1 VVHGAVC
8 HRGGPRRV
16 RDQEEIDVRPQDER
30 QSDRPVRVILIAA
43 IGAAVLIAAIILSAV
58 SA

>member
-1 VVHGAVC
+1 M
-8 HRGGPRRV
+8 RTPN
-16 RDQEEIDVRPQDER
+16 ER

>member
-1 VVHGAVC
+1 
-8 HRGGPRRV
+8 V
-16 RDQEEIDVRPQDER
+16 RNQEEMDMRTPDGG

-43 IGAAVLIAAIILSAV
+43 IGAVVLIAAIILSAV